1 MIETISTPGA
11 TSITTTELT
20 TPSLMLFT
28 MPLIWLRALCFMG
41 VPFVNLVEEDLNY
54 LKFRI
59 YVKDNNK

>member
-11 TSITTTELT
+11 TSITTSVLT

-28 MPLIWLRALCFMG
+28 MPLIWLRALSFMG
-41 VPFVNLVEEDLNY
+41 APFVNLVEEDLNY
-54 LKFRI
+54 LKVRI